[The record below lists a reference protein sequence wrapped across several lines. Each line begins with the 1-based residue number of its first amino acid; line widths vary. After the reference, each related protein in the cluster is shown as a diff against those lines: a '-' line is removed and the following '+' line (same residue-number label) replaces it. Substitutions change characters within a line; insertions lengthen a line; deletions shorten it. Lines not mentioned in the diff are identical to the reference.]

1 MADSKK
7 FYLPTEVRFGRGSV
21 ECLGDLVD
29 RNQKVF
35 LVTDPGVEKAGLA
48 GKAQAI
54 LEGAGASIT
63 VFDQVEP
70 NPSAELVEK
79 ALKALKETGAT
90 MVVAVGGGSA
100 LDLSKVVAALA
111 TNPGTLEEYQWNG
124 RQFEQESLPFV
135 AVPTTSGTG
144 SEVTR
149 VAVIV
154 DRNTKKG
161 VGHDRLFPRVAV
173 VDPGMTVGLPRG
185 LTAATG
191 MDALS
196 HAVEAYVSL
205 GASPFTDGWAL
216 TAAELIGRSLL
227 RACVAGDDLDARE
240 QMALASTLAGVAMD
254 QGGLGVVHS
263 MAGPLCSYYHLP
275 HGLACAILLPYG
287 MSFNLAAKPER
298 MARLASALGCE
309 TNGLSALEAGREAV
323 AAVYRLVRETGLALD
338 LAKFGIKESDAD
350 LVAEETT
357 KMFLIKN
364 NPRRPSVAEC
374 RALFLAVLNGEEPL
388 SCTF

>member
-21 ECLGDLVD
+21 ECLGTLV
-29 RNQKVF
+29 NPKQKVF
-35 LVTDPGVEKAGLA
+35 LVTDPGVEKAGLT
-48 GKAQAI
+48 GRVQVI
-54 LEGAGASIT
+54 LEEAGAAVT
-63 VFDQVEP
+63 VFNQVEP
-70 NPSAELVEK
+70 NPSAVSVEQT
-79 ALKALKETGAT
+79 LNALKETGAA

-100 LDLSKVVAALA
+100 LDLSKVVSALA
-111 TNPGTLEEYQWNG
+111 TNPGKLEEYQWNG
-124 RQFEQESLPFV
+124 RKFEHEPLPFM
-135 AVPTTSGTG
+135 AIPTTAGTG

-161 VGHDRLFPRVAV
+161 VGSDRLFPRVAM
-173 VDPGMTVGLPRG
+173 VDPEMTAGLPRG

-205 GASPFTDGWAL
+205 GANLFTDSWAL
-216 TAAELIGRSLL
+216 TAAKLIGRSLL

-240 QMALASTLAGVAMD
+240 EMALASTLAGVAMD
-254 QGGLGVVHS
+254 QAGLGIVHS
-263 MAGPLCSYYHLP
+263 MAGPICSYYHLP

-287 MSFNLAAKPER
+287 VSYNLTASPER
-298 MARLASALGCE
+298 MAMLASALGCE
-309 TNGLSALEAGREAV
+309 TKGLTALEAGRDAV
-323 AAVYRLVRETGLALD
+323 AAVYRLVRETGLSLD
-338 LAKFGIKESDAD
+338 LSTFGIKESDAD

-357 KMFLIKN
+357 KMFLIKD

-374 RALFLAVLNGEEPL
+374 RAVFLAALHGEEPQY
-388 SCTF
+388 CTF

>member
-1 MADSKK
+1 
-7 FYLPTEVRFGRGSV
+7 
-21 ECLGDLVD
+21 LVD

-205 GASPFTDGWAL
+205 GAS
-216 TAAELIGRSLL
+216 
-227 RACVAGDDLDARE
+227 
-240 QMALASTLAGVAMD
+240 
-254 QGGLGVVHS
+254 
-263 MAGPLCSYYHLP
+263 
-275 HGLACAILLPYG
+275 LLPP
-287 MSFNLAAKPER
+287 N
-298 MARLASALGCE
+298 
-309 TNGLSALEAGREAV
+309 
-323 AAVYRLVRETGLALD
+323 
-338 LAKFGIKESDAD
+338 
-350 LVAEETT
+350 
-357 KMFLIKN
+357 
-364 NPRRPSVAEC
+364 
-374 RALFLAVLNGEEPL
+374 
-388 SCTF
+388 